1 MTDRELSPSPHR
13 AARLLEDHGWA
24 FSPPRCGLLW
34 VVAQYR
40 LPVAS
45 LPTPR
50 AHWGESTN
58 PAVETDPSWL
68 VSACSVGPGG
78 ATRGILSGCPVGA
91 LWSLQPGVLPCPLA
105 QVWPRPRPSPA
116 PPVTILVHL
125 PFCPAG
131 RQPFCRHTSQP
142 PPRLFLLVLPTPG
155 AAPSWRLG
163 PVSTPG
169 TQPSRAGTAPS
180 TPGNHSFLECPTRRA
195 HRGHWRVEVQRHP
208 RGALRGTWRL
218 AWALALIPRP
228 DPARNGAQIPPES
241 TRSPVNMEHQLCARL
256 SSRPA
261 GSPISGPLKGH
272 WAAQGCPRQS
282 PICSGVS
289 DAPRRQPQG

>member
-1 MTDRELSPSPHR
+1 M
-13 AARLLEDHGWA
+13 
-24 FSPPRCGLLW
+24 GL
-34 VVAQYR
+34 
-40 LPVAS
+40 
-45 LPTPR
+45 LPTPLWPPVGGGSVPSPCR
-50 AHWGESTN
+50 LVANPQGSLGRKHQPCCGDRPFLASLCLQCGARWGHEGDSK
-58 PAVETDPSWL
+58 W
-68 VSACSVGPGG
+68 
-78 ATRGILSGCPVGA
+78 VGA

-116 PPVTILVHL
+116 PPVTTLVRL

-155 AAPSWRLG
+155 AAPSLRLG

-195 HRGHWRVEVQRHP
+195 HRGHWRVEAQRHP
-208 RGALRGTWRL
+208 RGTLRGTWRL

-289 DAPRRQPQG
+289 DSPLPPTSRVTGVFRAEGQ